1 MHWKVYIL
9 KCSDGT
15 FYTGIS
21 NNLKARIEKHNSGKG
36 AKYTKPRRPVNL
48 VYSEICSDKSSSL
61 KREMQIKKLSRQKKK
76 DLIDACNFST
86 T

>member
-1 MHWKVYIL
+1 MHWMVYIL

-21 NNLKARIEKHNSGKG
+21 NNLKARLDKHNLGTG
-36 AKYTKPRRPVNL
+36 AKYTKPRRPVSL
-48 VYSEICSDKSSSL
+48 VYSEICFDKSSSL
-61 KREMQIKKLSRQKKK
+61 KREIQIKKLSRQKKM
-76 DLIDACNFST
+76 DLIDAGNFST